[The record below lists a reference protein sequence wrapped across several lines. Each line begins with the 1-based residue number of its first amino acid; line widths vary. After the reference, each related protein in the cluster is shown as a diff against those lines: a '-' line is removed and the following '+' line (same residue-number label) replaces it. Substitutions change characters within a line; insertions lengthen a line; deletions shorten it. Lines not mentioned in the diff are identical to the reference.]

1 MLSNARRAI
10 VVGVSRMWSWLY
22 VLMLSTP
29 DDTFTAAEGLM
40 SAPELL
46 YGQLGALLRKPS
58 PVGDIAQ

>member
-1 MLSNARRAI
+1 
-10 VVGVSRMWSWLY
+10 MWSWLY